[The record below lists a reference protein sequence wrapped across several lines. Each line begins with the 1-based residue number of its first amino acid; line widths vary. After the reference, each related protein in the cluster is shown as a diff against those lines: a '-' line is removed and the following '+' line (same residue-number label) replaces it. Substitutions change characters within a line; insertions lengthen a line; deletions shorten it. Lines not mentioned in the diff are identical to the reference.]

1 MAVSLDRKKAAWL
14 ALFAIA
20 ASAAYVMYTLGYFDW
35 WLGEFAS
42 GAGKFN
48 PAMCDR
54 AGIRIESVRCD
65 SGVVR
70 VTLSNTGRVPLGG
83 SFVAGISN
91 SAEIRQTFVANRTES
106 PIRPGQE
113 GALAF
118 SVEGFQGMVSK
129 VAVTFQPCVGVTAE
143 KGGLSA
149 GC

>member
-14 ALFAIA
+14 ALLAVA

-54 AGIRIESVRCD
+54 AGIRIESVGCAN
-65 SGVVR
+65 GVVR
-70 VTLSNTGRVPLGG
+70 VALSNTGGVPLGG
-83 SFVAGISN
+83 SFVADVSN
-91 SAEIRQTFVANRTES
+91 SAEIRQTFAANRTEF

-113 GALAF
+113 GTLVF
-118 SVEGFQGMVSK
+118 SVEGFQGVVSK

>member
-20 ASAAYVMYTLGYFDW
+20 ALAAYAMYALGYFDW

-42 GAGKFN
+42 GAGKLN
-48 PAMCDR
+48 PAMCGH
-54 AGIRIESVRCD
+54 AGIRIESVDCD

-83 SFVAGISN
+83 SFVADISN
-91 SAEIRQTFVANRTES
+91 SAEIRQTFAANRTES
-106 PIRPGQE
+106 PIMPGQE
-113 GALAF
+113 GSLAF
-118 SVEGFQGMVSK
+118 SVEGFSGTVSK

-143 KGGLSA
+143 EGGLSVE
-149 GC
+149 C